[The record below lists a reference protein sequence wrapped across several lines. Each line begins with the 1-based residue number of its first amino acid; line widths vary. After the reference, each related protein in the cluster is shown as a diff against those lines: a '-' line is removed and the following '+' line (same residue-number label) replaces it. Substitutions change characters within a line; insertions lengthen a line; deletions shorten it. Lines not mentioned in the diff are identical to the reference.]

1 MKIWKTNV
9 IEFRISD
16 NYLKPTKLPLI
27 LVALPEYH
35 NLFRKISRNSFLLDE
50 GIKTN
55 YDMIS

>member
-1 MKIWKTNV
+1 M